1 MNNHET
7 ITKIIDEAG
16 SKLVSVRFIKVNG
29 DARQLT
35 FNPVDHAEIKGTG
48 NPTTNPN
55 IFRIRDIKIGQWR
68 SFDARRCVSIK
79 CGGQTTE
86 LTQEDA

>member
-1 MNNHET
+1 MSNHKT
-7 ITKIIDEAG
+7 ISDIIDSAG
-16 SKLVSVRFIKVNG
+16 SKLVSVRFIKANG
-29 DARQLT
+29 DSRQLT
-35 FNPVDHAEIKGTG
+35 FNPADHAEIKGTG
-48 NPTTNPN
+48 NPTQDPN

-79 CGGQTTE
+79 VSGKLTQ

>member
-1 MNNHET
+1 MTNHQQ
-7 ITKIIDEAG
+7 IKQIIDNAG
-16 SKLVSVRFIKVNG
+16 SKLVSVRFIKANG

-35 FNPVDHAEIKGTG
+35 FNPADHADIKGTG

-79 CGGQTTE
+79 CDGQTTE